1 MVASVSPSCTSTED
15 HKASSSS
22 FNQQAMVFA
31 AAVTAAVISQAFIF
45 IIFLKLYYDI
55 ICKSRAGETKSS
67 ALFLFISLQS
77 RLTVFA
83 FILFQTVASGCKYPC
98 ALPLREA

>member
-45 IIFLKLYYDI
+45 IFLKLYYDI

-83 FILFQTVASGCKYPC
+83 FILFQTAASGCKYPC

>member
-55 ICKSRAGETKSS
+55 ICKSRAGETIPRLCNYKSDTVKRDYLCIYS
-67 ALFLFISLQS
+67 VSNSCI
-77 RLTVFA
+77 RL
-83 FILFQTVASGCKYPC
+83 
-98 ALPLREA
+98 

>member
-45 IIFLKLYYDI
+45 IIFLNFIMILYA
-55 ICKSRAGETKSS
+55 KAEPGK
-67 ALFLFISLQS
+67 QNP
-77 RLTVFA
+77 RLCNYKPVTVKRDCFC
-83 FILFQTVASGCKYPC
+83 FYSVSNSCIWL
-98 ALPLREA
+98 